1 MKSNAAVCVNG
12 IITFGHEAQRIFGKL
27 SAKQQDAAYREVAE
41 EIAKRLQTSLTGLVV
56 HLDEAANHAH
66 FQCVGVKFDGSP
78 VSEIA
83 GRGAMIDIQTIAA
96 TVMGR
101 HAPGIERGKSRWTR
115 IAEGEDYADTI
126 YKSGQQ
132 MRETLPD
139 ELAALTAKIDAAQA
153 KLQKNEALSTKALA
167 KAEGDVENA
176 EKARKNYETYLRRA
190 EAAKAEIAEHES
202 RIQILQ
208 QTFDSTKKAGHDEGR
223 REGLKEIS
231 EAIAVSKSLIL
242 GEFPSGQLTVD
253 GENLRAAA
261 RAIISAN
268 EHYTRAGR
276 TYGFK
281 DQRLTWSDAFSKYVE
296 RLNIS
301 HWDEVRSQI
310 LNAHQE
316 CLSDLDDLKPRG
328 SLFERAKAVIATL
341 SNYWNKVGAAVARL
355 FRTAPP
361 NSPDVRH
368 GVIQNI
374 FPRPL
379 NEYSY
384 IQPLKQSAQSEVQ
397 ALQFAAKL
405 ADPS

>member
-1 MKSNAAVCVNG
+1 M
-12 IITFGHEAQRIFGKL
+12 
-27 SAKQQDAAYREVAE
+27 
-41 EIAKRLQTSLTGLVV
+41 
-56 HLDEAANHAH
+56 
-66 FQCVGVKFDGSP
+66 
-78 VSEIA
+78 
-83 GRGAMIDIQTIAA
+83 
-96 TVMGR
+96 
-101 HAPGIERGKSRWTR
+101 
-115 IAEGEDYADTI
+115 
-126 YKSGQQ
+126 
-132 MRETLPD
+132 
-139 ELAALTAKIDAAQA
+139 
-153 KLQKNEALSTKALA
+153 
-167 KAEGDVENA
+167 
-176 EKARKNYETYLRRA
+176 
-190 EAAKAEIAEHES
+190 
-202 RIQILQ
+202 
-208 QTFDSTKKAGHDEGR
+208 
-223 REGLKEIS
+223 
-231 EAIAVSKSLIL
+231 
-242 GEFPSGQLTVD
+242 D

-301 HWDEVRSQI
+301 HWEEMRSQI

-328 SLFERAKAVIATL
+328 TLVERAKAVIATL
-341 SNYWNKVGAAVARL
+341 ANYWNKVGAAVARL

-384 IQPLKQSAQSEVQ
+384 MQPLKQSAQSEVQ
-397 ALQFAAKL
+397 ALQFAENL